1 MKKPL
6 SFMGALLLS
15 SAVTAS
21 TTACN
26 NLTIFKKDLKKDLTQ
41 TDLKIV
47 PEEHRGT
54 IPTDYELKSQLFIL
68 NHELHT
74 DNIKIINK
82 TTNYAFVIGDGIFYN
97 QDKIKI
103 TYQIQTID
111 IRTIIVDGASI
122 GNFSTSGQ
130 KPTVEA
136 VYSRIQEKYSN
147 LEMDRLKI
155 DVISNK
161 EATITGITGDDVIPL
176 YTGKVTV
183 TFSTNDSVDLSTI
196 INKKDLTVKTNGH
209 DIPSNNDVMR
219 ALRDTYQEK
228 LDTSFIAIEI
238 TATNSATITSTNQKK
253 YTGKVIL
260 NLNLDIRIA
269 LKDVINKGLGKI
281 AIIGK
286 VITLEDVNSALKK
299 QYSNLNMNAIQVTL
313 QNNSVTIKS
322 INQYVYT
329 GPNVVIDNLL
339 IDFNSVLNNKLP
351 TFNIPGQNKPSKGQL
366 ISALKTANYNL
377 DVSKII
383 VDKITDNS
391 AVINGDGK
399 FYSNDSIV
407 VTYDCDKTELLS
419 DVFKNLNLGTIK
431 TNGLSK
437 PNIEEIKTAISK
449 SNPNVKL
456 DAIKFSEDDITNQ
469 QVTISGDETI
479 YKGKIV
485 ADFTIDSSIIN
496 NDQLNYN
503 YSETNSVS
511 SLKSTWTSPNITLL
525 SNWTNYA
532 PDWDSFS
539 NKFSKLSFGDNSYFS
554 LYCNTY
560 TDQKLKGSQL
570 SISTNDI
577 NNDRNKNIFELS
589 YYYDGGFWGAFLEL
603 HGYIHIWHDEENV
616 YVSINWSI
624 DTFKCFRDRV
634 WNINLQGV
642 TFS

>member
-6 SFMGALLLS
+6 LFMGALLLS
-15 SAVTAS
+15 SAVTVS

-26 NLTIFKKDLKKDLTQ
+26 NPTIFKKDLKKDLIQ

-54 IPTDYELKSQLFIL
+54 IPTDYDLKSQLFIL

-74 DNIKIINK
+74 DNIIIINK
-82 TTNYAFVIGDGIFYN
+82 TTNLAFVVGDGIFYN

-122 GNFSTSGQ
+122 GNFATNGQ

-136 VYSRIQEKYSN
+136 VCSRIQEKYSN

-161 EATITGITGDDVIPL
+161 EATITGDDVIPL

-196 INKKDLTVKTNGH
+196 INKKDLMVKTNGH

-238 TATNSATITSTNQKK
+238 TAANSATITSTNQKK

-269 LKDVINKGLGKI
+269 LKDVINKGLDKI
-281 AIIGK
+281 AIRGK

-299 QYSNLNMNAIQVTL
+299 QYSRLNMNAIQITL

-329 GPNVVIDNLL
+329 GADVVINNLL
-339 IDFNSVLNNKLP
+339 IDLNSVLNNKLP
-351 TFNIPGQNKPSKGQL
+351 TFNIPGQNTPSKGQL
-366 ISALKTANYNL
+366 VSALKTANYNL

-391 AVINGDGK
+391 AVIKGDGK
-399 FYSNDSIV
+399 FYSNDNIV

-419 DVFKNLNLGTIK
+419 DAFKNLNLGTIK

-479 YKGKIV
+479 YKGKVV
-485 ADFTIDSSIIN
+485 ADFTIDSSTIN
-496 NDQLNYN
+496 NNQLNYN
-503 YSETNSVS
+503 YSETNSVG
-511 SLKSTWTSPNITLL
+511 SLKTTWTSSDIPLL

-560 TDQKLKGSQL
+560 TDQKLTGSQL

-577 NNDRNKNIFELS
+577 SNDRNKNIFELS
-589 YYYDGGFWGAFLEL
+589 YYHDGGFWGAFLEL

-616 YVSINWSI
+616 YVSINWST
-624 DTFKCFRDRV
+624 DTVKCFRDRV

>member
-6 SFMGALLLS
+6 LFMGALLLS

-74 DNIKIINK
+74 DNIIIINK
-82 TTNYAFVIGDGIFYN
+82 TTNYAFVVGDGIFYN

-122 GNFSTSGQ
+122 GNFSTNGQ

-161 EATITGITGDDVIPL
+161 EATITGITGADVIPL

-196 INKKDLTVKTNGH
+196 INKKDLMVKTNGH

-269 LKDVINKGLGKI
+269 LKDVINKGLDKI

-286 VITLEDVNSALKK
+286 VITLEDVSSALKK
-299 QYSNLNMNAIQVTL
+299 QYSRLNMNAIQVTL

-329 GPNVVIDNLL
+329 GADVVINNLL
-339 IDFNSVLNNKLP
+339 IDLNSVLNNKLP
-351 TFNIPGQNKPSKGQL
+351 TLNIPGQNTPSKEQL
-366 ISALKTANYNL
+366 ILALKTANYNL

-485 ADFTIDSSIIN
+485 ADFTVDSSSIN

-503 YSETNSVS
+503 YNETNSVG
-511 SLKSTWTSPNITLL
+511 SLKSTWTSSDIPLL

-577 NNDRNKNIFELS
+577 SNDRNKNIFELS
-589 YYYDGGFWGAFLEL
+589 YYYDGWFWGAFLEL

-616 YVSINWSI
+616 YVSINWSV
-624 DTFKCFRDRV
+624 DTVKCFRDRV

>member
-1 MKKPL
+1 M
-6 SFMGALLLS
+6 
-15 SAVTAS
+15 
-21 TTACN
+21 
-26 NLTIFKKDLKKDLTQ
+26 
-41 TDLKIV
+41 
-47 PEEHRGT
+47 
-54 IPTDYELKSQLFIL
+54 IL
-68 NHELHT
+68 E
-74 DNIKIINK
+74 
-82 TTNYAFVIGDGIFYN
+82 
-97 QDKIKI
+97 Q
-103 TYQIQTID
+103 
-111 IRTIIVDGASI
+111 IIVDGASI
-122 GNFSTSGQ
+122 GNFSTNGQ

-196 INKKDLTVKTNGH
+196 INKKDLMVKTNGH

-269 LKDVINKGLGKI
+269 LKDVINKGLDKI

-299 QYSNLNMNAIQVTL
+299 QYSRLNMNAIQVTL

-329 GPNVVIDNLL
+329 SADVVINNLL
-339 IDFNSVLNNKLP
+339 IDLNSVLNNKLP
-351 TFNIPGQNKPSKGQL
+351 TLNIPGQNTPSKEQL
-366 ISALKTANYNL
+366 ILALKTANYNL

-407 VTYDCDKTELLS
+407 VSYDCDKTELLS

-485 ADFTIDSSIIN
+485 ADFTVDSSSIN

-503 YSETNSVS
+503 YSETNSVG
-511 SLKSTWTSPNITLL
+511 SLKSTWTSSDITIL

-577 NNDRNKNIFELS
+577 SNDRNKNIFELS
-589 YYYDGGFWGAFLEL
+589 YYYDDGFWGAFLEL

-624 DTFKCFRDRV
+624 DTVKCFRDRV

>member
-503 YSETNSVS
+503 YSETNSVG
-511 SLKSTWTSPNITLL
+511 SLKST
-525 SNWTNYA
+525 
-532 PDWDSFS
+532 
-539 NKFSKLSFGDNSYFS
+539 
-554 LYCNTY
+554 
-560 TDQKLKGSQL
+560 
-570 SISTNDI
+570 
-577 NNDRNKNIFELS
+577 
-589 YYYDGGFWGAFLEL
+589 
-603 HGYIHIWHDEENV
+603 
-616 YVSINWSI
+616 
-624 DTFKCFRDRV
+624 
-634 WNINLQGV
+634 
-642 TFS
+642 